1 LILTDQKGFNPT
13 PVDYIFVDLDY
24 KLLKGGYK
32 KKRSKERV
40 LTWTTY

>member
-1 LILTDQKGFNPT
+1 MWGIMHMILTDQKGFDPT

-32 KKRSKERV
+32 KSGQKSA
-40 LTWTTY
+40 Y